1 MNGKHRV
8 HWYRQHTFGS
18 VRWRCD
24 LCGDEESDVFAAG
37 WNMALRAVLTPDLL
51 EKLRN
56 GESIDDEVG
65 AAGGAKQDEAP
76 VEADAKA

>member
-1 MNGKHRV
+1 METKHRV

-37 WNMALRAVLTPDLL
+37 WNMALRAVLPPDLL
-51 EKLRN
+51 ERLRG
-56 GESIDDEVG
+56 GESIDGEVG
-65 AAGGAKQDEAP
+65 AAAGGAKDEAP